1 MVRRHRPAADRRGL
15 QRRDGAG
22 GREGGGRAERARPGQ
37 IRKPRHV
44 PGLSRA
50 SLQPSSCCRRRR
62 SIGARRRE
70 WHCCEH
76 IHCADQGPAA
86 GDDGGLELHK
96 GLVDLLRLGLQSLQL
111 RIALLQPPLVN
122 RARIRSGIRRSSG
135 CSRHGRCSRSHTG
148 SLCSTIGAPLAGMGG
163 NGSCVSFE
171 LLLLLVLLLLQP
183 EFLDLRAQQV
193 ALQGLLLEQV

>member
-22 GREGGGRAERARPGQ
+22 GREGGGRADGARPGQ

-44 PGLSRA
+44 PGLSRG

-62 SIGARRRE
+62 SIGASRRE
-70 WHCCEH
+70 WHSEH
-76 IHCADQGPAA
+76 IHCADKGPTAS
-86 GDDGGLELHK
+86 DDGGLELHK

-111 RIALLQPPLVN
+111 CIALLQLPLVS

-135 CSRHGRCSRSHTG
+135 CSSHGRCSRSHTG
-148 SLCSTIGAPLAGMGG
+148 SLCSTIGAPIAGKGG

-183 EFLDLRAQQV
+183 ELLDLRAQQV